1 MLFIYTFYDKIM
13 YTYSILKG
21 GRMKRKIEEKLIE
34 WKNRKNH
41 KPLIIDGARQV
52 GKTYI
57 SFSFG
62 KENYKNTVYFN
73 FENSKDLNKIFE
85 KDLNPERI
93 IKELSVFSGNNI
105 LEKDTLIIFDEI
117 QASEKALTS
126 LKYFFEEKP
135 NYDIICAGS
144 LLGVALNRESYSFP
158 VGKVEI
164 LRMYPLDFEEFLWA
178 LNEKELSKMIREHFN
193 NNEEFS
199 LHNKAME
206 YYKKYLVI
214 GGMPRII
221 LDYIETENF
230 DFVYSSQKTLNDSY
244 IADMAKYASPYETV
258 KIMNTFNSIPA
269 QLAKENKKFQY
280 KVIKSG
286 ARANEYEVP
295 IEWLVSSGIITK
307 CIKVTE
313 GKLPLKSYSEPSS
326 FKIYLADTGLLCSKF
341 EIPANIILYGN
352 DKFSEFRGALTENY
366 VCTALSM
373 NNYTPYYFEKNQTLE
388 IDFIIQDKEG
398 NIIPVEVKSGEHVR
412 ATSLNNYIKKYSPLY
427 SIRISGKNFG
437 FENGIKS
444 VPLYSVFCI

>member
-1 MLFIYTFYDKIM
+1 
-13 YTYSILKG
+13 
-21 GRMKRKIEEKLIE
+21 MKRKIEKKLIE

-41 KPLIIDGARQV
+41 KPLIIDGARQI

-57 SFSFG
+57 AFSFG

-73 FENSKDLNKIFE
+73 FENSRDLNRIFE

-93 IKELSVFSGNNI
+93 IRELSVFSGSTI
-105 LEKDTLIIFDEI
+105 LEKETLIIFDEI

-126 LKYFFEEKP
+126 LKYFYEEKP
-135 NYDIICAGS
+135 NYDIVCAGS

-158 VGKVEI
+158 VGKVEL
-164 LRMYPLDFEEFLWA
+164 LRMYPMDFEEFLWA
-178 LNEKELSKMIREHFN
+178 LNEEELSKMIREHFN
-193 NNEEFS
+193 NNEVFS
-199 LHNKAME
+199 LHDKAME

-214 GGMPRII
+214 GGMPRVV

-244 IADMAKYASPYETV
+244 IADMAKYATPYETV
-258 KIMNTFNSIPA
+258 KIMNAFNSIPA

-295 IEWLVSSGIITK
+295 IEWLVSSGVINK

-313 GKLPLKSYSEPSS
+313 GKLPLKAYSEPSS

-341 EIPANIILYGN
+341 EISANIILYGN
-352 DKFSEFRGALTENY
+352 DNFAEFRGALTENY
-366 VCTALSM
+366 VCSALAM
-373 NNYTPYYFEKNQTLE
+373 NNYTSYYFEKNQTLE

-398 NIIPVEVKSGEHVR
+398 NIIPVEVKSAEHVR
-412 ATSLNNYIKKYSPLY
+412 ATSLNNYIKRYSPKY
-427 SIRISGKNFG
+427 SIRVSGKNFG
-437 FENGIKS
+437 FEKGIKS
-444 VPLYSVFCI
+444 VPLYAVFCI